1 MGWTNFAKDRPRD
14 SDLAIVN
21 DRVNDRI
28 QGTIADVNKPWRI
41 IAAEDAA
48 LDGCCHDYAVTKR
61 ADLLGRGWPASR
73 LLLCVVKYG
82 PTGYHMVL
90 IAIDSHGT
98 ELVLDNER
106 SDIVP
111 WAQCGYL
118 LVSRQSSGNPG
129 LWQSWSLGISIA
141 PAS

>member
-1 MGWTNFAKDRPRD
+1 MTAALAPLGYSQYVKDLPRD
-14 SDLAIVN
+14 SDLALIN

-28 QGTIADVNKPWRI
+28 EGTNADATKPWRF

-48 LDGCCHDYAVTKR
+48 LDGCCHDYAITKQGELH
-61 ADLLGRGWPASR
+61 ARGWPLSR
-73 LLLCVVKYG
+73 LLLCEVKYG

-111 WAQCGYL
+111 WAQCGYP
-118 LVSRQSSGNPG
+118 LVRRQSAGTPN
-129 LWQSWSLGISIA
+129 LWEF
-141 PAS
+141 